1 MPQRHDVLTI
11 FDCDG
16 VLIDSELIALDVLS
30 QMLSEYGTP
39 MSVAA
44 CQDAFMGMHNA
55 DIVRA
60 IEARIGRALP
70 AGEGVRMRGRMIRRL
85 ESELKPID
93 GVADALARL
102 EGPRCVASSSDRAR
116 IALTLELTG
125 LTRFFGARIF
135 SGTEVAR
142 GKPAPDLFLHAA
154 RRMEFSPQDCVV
166 IEDAVAGVRAAI
178 AAGMTVIGFT
188 GGSHT
193 DAGHAARLREAG
205 AKTIV
210 ATMAGLPDVLQELAP
225 ARSIPHER
233 KSTPGR

>member
-1 MPQRHDVLTI
+1 MPQPTGTLTI

-16 VLIDSELIALDVLS
+16 VLIDSELIALEVLS
-30 QMLSEYGTP
+30 RMMSEYGSP

-70 AGEGVRMRGRMIRRL
+70 ADEGRRMRARMIERL
-85 ESELKPID
+85 EVELKPIE
-93 GVADALARL
+93 GVAAALARL
-102 EGPRCVASSSDRAR
+102 DGPVCVASSSDRER

-125 LTRFFGARIF
+125 LARYFGDAIF
-135 SGTEVAR
+135 SGTEVAH

-154 RRMEFSPQDCVV
+154 AHMGVAPRDCVV

-178 AAGMTVIGFT
+178 AAGMRVIGFT
-188 GGSHT
+188 GGSHS
-193 DAGHAARLREAG
+193 DAGHAGRLREAG
-205 AKTIV
+205 AAPIV
-210 ATMAGLPDVLQELAP
+210 ASMADLPDALFG
-225 ARSIPHER
+225 ARSNQR
-233 KSTPGR
+233 R